1 MTAKAVSK
9 TKHRAVI
16 CLGSLQANPD
26 ALRFAER
33 IIRALGMQLIL
44 LMATHGKEEQAQAAL
59 ERAQA
64 LLSTEPEA
72 MVISPGELDA
82 VLHNELDPQQHELIV
97 LGASLDPSDRLAIA
111 IARRL
116 ASRETDSLL
125 FIRNPPPSM
134 ARILIC
140 SGGHAGS
147 NYVIE
152 RGLNLAKALETQ
164 ATILHVVSS
173 MPSMYTG
180 LPAVQEGLTDIL
192 ARDMPLS
199 RHLREAARRA
209 HDLGVQAKLEL
220 RHGVVAE
227 EILRACEVTPYD
239 LIVMGAP
246 EPGQVLERLAL
257 GEVAPEMLA
266 SAKVSLLIARTAPS
280 NPASA

>member
-1 MTAKAVSK
+1 MTAKTVSK

-16 CLGSLQANPD
+16 CLSSLQANPD
-26 ALRFAER
+26 ALRFAEC

-44 LMATHGKEEQAQAAL
+44 LMAAHGEEKQAQAPAAL

-64 LLSTEPEA
+64 LLSTQPEA
-72 MVISPGELDA
+72 VVTSPGELDA
-82 VLHNELDPQQHELIV
+82 ALHDELDPQQHELIV
-97 LGASLDPSDRLAIA
+97 LGASLDPSDRLTIA
-111 IARRL
+111 LARRL

-125 FIRNPPPSM
+125 FIRNPPPSV

-140 SGGHAGS
+140 SGGHAAS

-152 RGLNLAKALETQ
+152 WGLNLAKALEAQ

-180 LPAVQEGLTDIL
+180 LPAVQEGLTDLL

-209 HDLGVQAKLEL
+209 HDLDVQAKLEL

-227 EILRACEVTPYD
+227 EILRACEVTPYRRS
-239 LIVMGAP
+239 LP
-246 EPGQVLERLAL
+246 RGQVKRQN
-257 GEVAPEMLA
+257 GEADPWSRSHA
-266 SAKVSLLIARTAPS
+266 
-280 NPASA
+280 